1 MYIKCNWI
9 KKIYTSNTC
18 DGFLASNAELW
29 AYAISPN
36 PVVWVIPNILALPTD
51 LSMRGPLKYFII
63 HIYIYT
69 NTNFLHLQFYF

>member
-1 MYIKCNWI
+1 MLNNLNNIICISNAI
-9 KKIYTSNTC
+9 ELKKIYASNTC

-51 LSMRGPLKYFII
+51 LSIRGPLKYFII
-63 HIYIYT
+63 YIYK
-69 NTNFLHLQFYF
+69 